1 VTTRTAR
8 LGLPGVGNARAA
20 LRLKVTAREAR
31 CMRGERVSALLA
43 YPAGTA
49 LGSLPKRRSRAFGRC
64 CAVHHRI

>member
-1 VTTRTAR
+1 MTTRAAR

-20 LRLKVTAREAR
+20 LRLRAREAR
-31 CMRGERVSALLA
+31 SMRGERVSALLA

-49 LGSLPKRRSRAFGRC
+49 LNSLPKRRSRAFGRC